1 MVKNPYK
8 DLPSTAFWK
17 TGVAQED
24 PCNLK
29 GIYKKKFNIKND
41 TKIATAGSCFAQHIS
56 RHLRAN
62 GFSVLDVEPPPEA
75 LPTDQHQKFG
85 YSMYSARYGN
95 IYTIRQLSQL
105 VLEVSGSFSPKN
117 FIWEKNGKYFDA
129 LRPGVE
135 PEGLDSKEEVIEHR
149 KLHIS
154 RVRKMIKN
162 LDIFIFTLGLTEMW
176 IHKSSGTVYPTAPGT
191 LVGEFDNDL
200 YEFVNGNYASINK
213 DFRIFLK
220 TIKKIRKK
228 PLKILLTVSPVPLTA
243 TASGGH
249 VLSST
254 IHSKSIL
261 RAVAGKWSQLPN
273 IDYFPSFEIVTN
285 PKNYSKT
292 FSDNLRTVRNETVEM
307 VMKHFFSEHKK
318 FNDKNINKDIK
329 KDKKVIS
336 LSLENDIQCE
346 EEFLENIK

>member
-1 MVKNPYK
+1 M
-8 DLPSTAFWK
+8 
-17 TGVAQED
+17 
-24 PCNLK
+24 
-29 GIYKKKFNIKND
+29 
-41 TKIATAGSCFAQHIS
+41 
-56 RHLRAN
+56 
-62 GFSVLDVEPPPEA
+62 
-75 LPTDQHQKFG
+75 
-85 YSMYSARYGN
+85 
-95 IYTIRQLSQL
+95 
-105 VLEVSGSFSPKN
+105 
-117 FIWEKNGKYFDA
+117 
-129 LRPGVE
+129 
-135 PEGLDSKEEVIEHR
+135 
-149 KLHIS
+149 
-154 RVRKMIKN
+154 
-162 LDIFIFTLGLTEMW
+162 
-176 IHKSSGTVYPTAPGT
+176 
-191 LVGEFDNDL
+191 
-200 YEFVNGNYASINK
+200 
-213 DFRIFLK
+213 
-220 TIKKIRKK
+220 
-228 PLKILLTVSPVPLTA
+228 TVSPVPLTA

-346 EEFLENIK
+346 EEFFGKY